1 MALAGDAAGSLE
13 DDDTVQPTVRG
24 RWRARERARMTV
36 PDARA
41 YRGFAD
47 LAAAQVRGRDYE
59 IDVWRRPDSPVAVI
73 APHGGRIE
81 DGTSEIARAIA
92 ADDFNLYLLEGTR
105 PSLNYRALHLTSH
118 LFDEPEC
125 LALLAGCPFVVAI
138 HGCDG
143 HDRKVMLG
151 GRDAVLKERIAAALA
166 AENLAAAGDGHRF
179 PAVHPGNI
187 CNRGARGQ
195 GVQLEITHPLR
206 RSRDAVRIAI
216 AVRGV
221 LVQVAAFDVRAAD
234 AADACRS
241 AALTL

>member
-1 MALAGDAAGSLE
+1 VPRAPTAERTDTGGCGGSRQGAA
-13 DDDTVQPTVRG
+13 V
-24 RWRARERARMTV
+24 TV
-36 PDARA
+36 PDARG

-59 IDVWRRPDSPVAVI
+59 IDVRHRPTSPVAVI

-118 LFDEPEC
+118 RFDEPEC
-125 LALLAGCPFVVAI
+125 LALIRHCPVVVAI

-143 HDRKVMLG
+143 RDQRVLLG
-151 GRDAVLKERIAAALA
+151 GREVALKQRMLAALV
-166 AENLAAAGDGHRF
+166 AESLLALGDGHHF
-179 PAVHPGNI
+179 PALREDNV
-187 CNRGARGQ
+187 CNRGARGL

-206 RSRDAVRIAI
+206 RSMEAVRLAGAVRSVLLEATALHSREDARSAGRRDAP
-216 AVRGV
+216 
-221 LVQVAAFDVRAAD
+221 
-234 AADACRS
+234 
-241 AALTL
+241 AALPR

>member
-1 MALAGDAAGSLE
+1 
-13 DDDTVQPTVRG
+13 V
-24 RWRARERARMTV
+24 TV

-41 YRGFAD
+41 YLGFAD

-59 IDVWRRPDSPVAVI
+59 IEVRRRPASPVAVI

-92 ADDFNLYLLEGTR
+92 ADDLNLYLLEGTR

-125 LALLAGCPFVVAI
+125 LALVATCPFVVAI

-143 HDRKVMLG
+143 RDQKVLVG
-151 GRDAVLKERIAAALA
+151 GLDVALKERITAALSVEA
-166 AENLAAAGDGHRF
+166 LVALGDGHRY
-179 PAVHPGNI
+179 PAIHPENV
-187 CNRGARGQ
+187 CNRGTLGR

-206 RSRDAVRIAI
+206 RSMEAVRLAG
-216 AVRGV
+216 AVRRV
-221 LVQVAAFDVRAAD
+221 LVEVAARYARGVPPG
-234 AADACRS
+234 
-241 AALTL
+241 ALPPKAVAP